1 MYSDGLLAP
10 TKAFISAAE
19 KLVPYRAK
27 ARQYFHF
34 EKESVLAVS
43 AGADPIKAE
52 RISATRVRD
61 TLAKEDRLV
70 P

>member
-10 TKAFISAAE
+10 AKVFASAAE

-27 ARQYFHF
+27 ARQYFHL
-34 EKESVLAVS
+34 EKESIFAVS
-43 AGADPIKAE
+43 VGADPIKAE
-52 RISATRVRD
+52 RISATWVGD
-61 TLAKEDRLV
+61 TLAEENRLV